1 MKKSL
6 LTLSILGLTAA
17 GSFAQGYFLFTAS
30 KGATWESFSTGSPQ
44 LSSGNVYTSFLWA
57 NSGSFS
63 GGIATNAVS
72 PNGGSWATVNSLLG
86 SGFSVAVNNANSTEV
101 DVLSNTS
108 TLAKGGINYNA
119 SSTFQVANTVAG
131 NSYVI
136 VPVAWASTGGATLSA
151 ALAAGANLGIGNSF
165 TYASGAS
172 SLATVP
178 SFTTAGM
185 LPFGVAPVPEPT
197 SFALA
202 GIGAAAMMIFRRKK

>member
-6 LTLSILGLTAA
+6 LTLAVLGLTVA

-30 KGATWESFSTGSPQ
+30 KGAVWESFSTGSPIY
-44 LSSGNVYTSFLWA
+44 SSGNVYTSFLWA

-63 GGIATNAVS
+63 SGIATNAAGS
-72 PNGGSWATVNSLLG
+72 NGGSWSTVNSLLSG
-86 SGFSVAVNNANSTEV
+86 GFSVAVNAGNSQEV

-108 TLAKGGINYNA
+108 ALAKGGINYN
-119 SSTFQVANTVAG
+119 SSATFQVANTVAG

-136 VPVAWASTGGATLSA
+136 VPVAWNSIGGATLSA
-151 ALAAGANLGIGNSF
+151 ALASGTQVGYGNSF

-172 SLATVP
+172 SLATP
-178 SFTTAGM
+178 SSFTTSGM